1 MHTTALATPTF
12 NLKAVVKETGLKPDT
27 LRAWERRYGL
37 PQPQR
42 SRGRHRLY
50 SQHDIDTLKW
60 LVARQEEGLS
70 ISRAVDLWHN
80 LLEEGRDPLVT
91 MPVAS
96 PLSSTSTKP
105 LVSGDAQA
113 SLRGAWLDACLNFD
127 EPAAENTLTHAFA
140 LFPAETVCLDII
152 RWGLAKV
159 GNEWHA
165 GKVTVQQEHFT
176 SAMAMRRMQ
185 VLIAATA
192 LPTRQERILI
202 ACPPEEI
209 HTFSPLLLTW
219 LLRRQGWTTLYLGA
233 NVPLEQ
239 FKPTIQQIQPHIT
252 ILTAQQLYTAATL
265 REMGQVLNSIEIPF
279 AYGGL
284 VFDLNPDLRLR
295 IPGHYLGDTLEEAPA
310 LIEGLLQTSQPI
322 PTTDITPMQ
331 YPDTLAHYLT
341 QQPFIHARVQA
352 LMNIKNTPMPANG
365 IAGINEYLSKN
376 IIAALNLGDMD
387 LLGTQLLWVSDLL
400 SNRSVPLELLA
411 AYTKA
416 YCQAAGEYLDERGKP
431 VLEWLDKTAGNDSQ
445 YREN

>member
-12 NLKAVVKETGLKPDT
+12 NLKAVVKETRLKPDT

-42 SRGRHRLY
+42 SKGGHRLY
-50 SQHDIDTLKW
+50 CQHDIDTLKW

-96 PLSSTSTKP
+96 QLSGTSTKP
-105 LVSGDAQA
+105 LVSGDALA
-113 SLRGAWLDACLNFD
+113 SLREAWLDACLNFD

-159 GNEWHA
+159 GSEWYA

-176 SAMAMRRMQ
+176 TAMAMRRMQ
-185 VLIAATA
+185 TLIAAA
-192 LPTRQERILI
+192 APPTRQERILI
-202 ACPPEEI
+202 ACPPAEA
-209 HTFSPLLLTW
+209 HSFSPLLLTW

-233 NVPLEQ
+233 NVPLER
-239 FKPTIQQIQPHIT
+239 FEPAIQKIQPHIA
-252 ILTAQQLYTAATL
+252 ILTGQQLYTAATL
-265 REMGQVLNSIEIPF
+265 REMGQVLNSIEVPF

-284 VFDLNPDLRLR
+284 VFNLYPDLRLR
-295 IPGHYLGDTLEEAPA
+295 IPGHYLGDTLEEAPG
-310 LIEGLLQTSQPI
+310 LIENLLQTSQPL
-322 PTTDITPMQ
+322 PSTDATPAQ
-331 YPDTLAHYLT
+331 YPDTRAHYLT

-352 LMNIKNTPMPANG
+352 LMNIENTPMPANG
-365 IAGINEYLSKN
+365 IAEINEHLSQN
-376 IIAALNLGDMD
+376 IIAALSLGDID
-387 LLGTQLLWVSDLL
+387 LLGIQLLWVSGLL
-400 SNRSVPLELLA
+400 SNRSVPLALLDT
-411 AYTKA
+411 YIKA
-416 YCQAAGEYLDERGKP
+416 YDQAAGEYLDERGKP
-431 VLEWLDKTAGNDSQ
+431 VLEWLDKTTGNGSQ